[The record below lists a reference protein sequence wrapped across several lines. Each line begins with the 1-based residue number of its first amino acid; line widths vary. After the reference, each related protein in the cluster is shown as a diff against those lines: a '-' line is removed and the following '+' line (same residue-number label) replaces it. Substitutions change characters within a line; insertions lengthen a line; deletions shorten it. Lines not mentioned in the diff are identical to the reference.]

1 MSTGRNTGPVIGRSL
16 SHQELGF
23 LLQQGTISVID
34 YNKALNNGGILL
46 NIPSPKKIKPKLSK
60 NFKLAGQ
67 RNYTKRRLSGII
79 GLIFSLYG
87 SPRLT
92 LEEKEKLVQANSIL
106 REIIDKYRLGYTEIY
121 NNNK

>member
-1 MSTGRNTGPVIGRSL
+1 MSTIGDNGSIGIGRIPLKKS
-16 SHQELGF
+16 
-23 LLQQGTISVID
+23 
-34 YNKALNNGGILL
+34 
-46 NIPSPKKIKPKLSK
+46 NISK